1 MFVFL
6 GQKNKLAKINNSMN
20 TYEEKL
26 SLLSEMIAFARID
39 GEIHER
45 ELQFLDIVAS
55 QLRVE
60 KSVFESLFDQ
70 AADKVIIKSEHQ
82 RILQFYRLALLMQ
95 ADGVLHDNEQVA
107 IREMGINMGLSPFA
121 MKGVLVE
128 MKRSPTGMID
138 SDMIM
143 ALFRAQQN

>member
-1 MFVFL
+1 
-6 GQKNKLAKINNSMN
+6 MN

-26 SLLSEMIAFARID
+26 SLLTEMIAFAKID
-39 GEIHER
+39 GQIHDR
-45 ELQFLDIVAS
+45 ELRFLSVVAQ

-60 KSVFESLFDQ
+60 PEVFETLFNQ
-70 AADKVIIKSEHQ
+70 PAEKVIMKSEHQ

-121 MKGVLVE
+121 MKSVLVE
-128 MKRSPTGMID
+128 TQRSPTGMID
-138 SDMIM
+138 PDMLL

>member
-1 MFVFL
+1 
-6 GQKNKLAKINNSMN
+6 MN

-39 GEIHER
+39 GEVHER
-45 ELQFLDIVAS
+45 EYLFLSIVAA
-55 QLRVE
+55 QLKVA
-60 KSVFESLFDQ
+60 KDVFTALFNDP
-70 AADKVIIKSEHQ
+70 APKAVIKSEHQ

-107 IREMGINMGLSPFA
+107 IREMGINMGLSPYA
-121 MKGVLVE
+121 MKSVLVA
-128 MKRSPTGMID
+128 MQNSPTGLID
-138 SDMIM
+138 PEVLL

>member
-1 MFVFL
+1 MSSY
-6 GQKNKLAKINNSMN
+6 Q
-20 TYEEKL
+20 EKL
-26 SLLSEMIAFARID
+26 SLLSEMIAFAKID
-39 GEIHER
+39 GEVHER
-45 ELQFLDIVAS
+45 EYRFLSIVAS

-60 KSVFESLFDQ
+60 KDAFIALFKEPTP
-70 AADKVIIKSEHQ
+70 KVVIKSEHE

-95 ADGVLHDNEQVA
+95 ADGVLHSNEQVA

-128 MKRSPTGMID
+128 MQNSPTGLID
-138 SDMIM
+138 PEILL

>member
-1 MFVFL
+1 
-6 GQKNKLAKINNSMN
+6 MN
-20 TYEEKL
+20 TYQEKL
-26 SLLSEMIAFARID
+26 SLLSEMIAFAKID
-39 GEIHER
+39 GQVHER
-45 ELQFLDIVAS
+45 EFQFLTIVAQ

-60 KSVFESLFDQ
+60 KDVFESLFNEPS
-70 AADKVIIKSEHQ
+70 DKAILKSEHQ

-128 MKRSPTGMID
+128 MQRSPTGMID
-138 SDMIM
+138 PDMLL

>member
-1 MFVFL
+1 
-6 GQKNKLAKINNSMN
+6 MN

-26 SLLSEMIAFARID
+26 SLLSEMIAFAKID
-39 GEIHER
+39 GQVHER
-45 ELQFLDIVAS
+45 EFQFLTIVAQ

-60 KSVFESLFDQ
+60 KDVFETLFNEP
-70 AADKVIIKSEHQ
+70 ADKVILKTEHQ

-138 SDMIM
+138 PDMLL